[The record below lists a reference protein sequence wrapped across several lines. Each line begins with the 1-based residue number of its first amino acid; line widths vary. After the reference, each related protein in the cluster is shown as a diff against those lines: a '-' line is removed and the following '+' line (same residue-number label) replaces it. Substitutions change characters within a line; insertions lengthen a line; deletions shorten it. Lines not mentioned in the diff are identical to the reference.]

1 MTDTSTLHR
10 TTDESKPEP
19 EDQPVGASALPVDE
33 SITLHRRRAALALVG
48 VGATAT
54 AAAWLWAAVAGD
66 AGVLG
71 YVAAAVLLP
80 LAVLHLE
87 AWWDARVPLLVAD
100 DTGIRLRQGSSWS
113 GLRWDEVDA
122 VTLLPSRLP
131 RRDAAIE
138 LAVAGDSGR
147 LLRLSMVDPAD
158 VRILPET
165 LRALAPGSVEV
176 RLAEPATGA
185 AEVADEAPDSQDA
198 DADERLDLVSDEA
211 QGQTINARR
220 SRRDRLSSVLRA
232 MARRPAGTTA
242 DDDGAVS
249 GEPAARADVV
259 MTRSAS
265 PAAAA
270 PVVVSSPVPQR
281 AASVPAPRS
290 APADAPAVIE
300 PSPAPASGPV
310 VGPVIGPR
318 IAAAR
323 ARVRLTVD
331 DLADR
336 TRIRP
341 HVIEAIEADDFSVCG
356 GDVYARGHLRVL
368 ARVLGVD
375 ATPLVSEYDARYA
388 DDPVTARKVFEA
400 ELAGPGRS
408 IRTTTGGPRWS
419 VLAGVVLVLVLL
431 WTGARLLVPST
442 DAELDPPA
450 RDGASDTSPAPS
462 QTPGQTPGA
471 TPEEIAD
478 RFAGM
483 GEREPA
489 SPRVGTRTSR

>member
-1 MTDTSTLHR
+1 
-10 TTDESKPEP
+10 
-19 EDQPVGASALPVDE
+19 
-33 SITLHRRRAALALVG
+33 
-48 VGATAT
+48 
-54 AAAWLWAAVAGD
+54 
-66 AGVLG
+66 
-71 YVAAAVLLP
+71 
-80 LAVLHLE
+80 
-87 AWWDARVPLLVAD
+87 
-100 DTGIRLRQGSSWS
+100 
-113 GLRWDEVDA
+113 
-122 VTLLPSRLP
+122 
-131 RRDAAIE
+131 
-138 LAVAGDSGR
+138 
-147 LLRLSMVDPAD
+147 
-158 VRILPET
+158 
-165 LRALAPGSVEV
+165 
-176 RLAEPATGA
+176 
-185 AEVADEAPDSQDA
+185 
-198 DADERLDLVSDEA
+198 
-211 QGQTINARR
+211 
-220 SRRDRLSSVLRA
+220 

-259 MTRSAS
+259 MTRSAD

-270 PVVVSSPVPQR
+270 PVVVSSPVPQP

-290 APADAPAVIE
+290 APADAPAAIE
-300 PSPAPASGPV
+300 PSPAPGSGPV
-310 VGPVIGPR
+310 VGPVVGSVIGPR

-450 RDGASDTSPAPS
+450 RDGVSDTSPAPG

>member
-1 MTDTSTLHR
+1 
-10 TTDESKPEP
+10 
-19 EDQPVGASALPVDE
+19 
-33 SITLHRRRAALALVG
+33 
-48 VGATAT
+48 
-54 AAAWLWAAVAGD
+54 
-66 AGVLG
+66 
-71 YVAAAVLLP
+71 
-80 LAVLHLE
+80 
-87 AWWDARVPLLVAD
+87 
-100 DTGIRLRQGSSWS
+100 
-113 GLRWDEVDA
+113 
-122 VTLLPSRLP
+122 
-131 RRDAAIE
+131 
-138 LAVAGDSGR
+138 
-147 LLRLSMVDPAD
+147 
-158 VRILPET
+158 
-165 LRALAPGSVEV
+165 
-176 RLAEPATGA
+176 
-185 AEVADEAPDSQDA
+185 
-198 DADERLDLVSDEA
+198 
-211 QGQTINARR
+211 
-220 SRRDRLSSVLRA
+220 
-232 MARRPAGTTA
+232 
-242 DDDGAVS
+242 
-249 GEPAARADVV
+249 
-259 MTRSAS
+259 
-265 PAAAA
+265 
-270 PVVVSSPVPQR
+270 
-281 AASVPAPRS
+281 
-290 APADAPAVIE
+290 
-300 PSPAPASGPV
+300 V

-450 RDGASDTSPAPS
+450 RDGVSDTSPAPG